1 MQRTK
6 LNVFFLVMINLATI
20 LSIKNWPI
28 SAELGLSSAFYLIFA
43 ALIFFVPVS
52 LVAAELASGWPE
64 KGGVFVWVKEALGH
78 NWGFLAV
85 WLLWL
90 ENIAWYPTILSF
102 IAGTIAYVID
112 PYLAQSKLYTFGV
125 IFVCFWGLT
134 LINLKG
140 IKISGWISAVSMIF
154 GTLIPG
160 LLIIG
165 LGMVW
170 IFYNPKSHIVF
181 SWKEFIPDLS
191 HVDQLSILA
200 GILLGYGG
208 MEMPAVH
215 ARDVINPK
223 INYPKAIFISAA
235 IIVVLWVLGSL
246 SIAAVIPQDQIN
258 LLSGGIEAI
267 SVFFA
272 HYHLSFLIPVIAIL
286 VAFGAL
292 GGVSTWIAG
301 PCRGLLAAAEE
312 GDLPPI
318 FHKVNKHQM
327 PYFMMITQGVIVTV
341 LSLVFL
347 IMPDVSSSF
356 WILIVLASQ
365 LYIIMYALMFIS
377 VIVLRYKRRDVV
389 RVYRIPGGRAGV
401 WVVALVGLTS
411 CILSFCVGFI
421 PPPQVQNNHLFFY
434 ESFITIGIIT
444 CCLAPF
450 FILLLK
456 KKRLFK

>member
-1 MQRTK
+1 MQRQK

-52 LVAAELASGWPE
+52 LVAAELASAWPE
-64 KGGVFVWVKEALGH
+64 RGGIFVWVKEALGH
-78 NWGFLAV
+78 SWGFLAV

-90 ENIAWYPTILSF
+90 ENIVWYPTILSF

-112 PYLAQSKLYTFGV
+112 PNLAQNKVYTFGI
-125 IFVCFWGLT
+125 IFIFFWGLT
-134 LINLKG
+134 LLNLRG
-140 IKISGWISAVSMIF
+140 IKTSGWISTISMIF
-154 GTLIPG
+154 GTLLPG

-165 LGMVW
+165 LGLVW
-170 IFYNPKSHIVF
+170 MSHNPQSYLTF
-181 SWKEFIPDLS
+181 SWKEFVPDLTKP
-191 HVDQLSILA
+191 DQLSILA

-215 ARDVINPK
+215 AKDVENPK
-223 INYPKAIFISAA
+223 INYPKAIFISAT
-235 IIVVLWVLGSL
+235 IIVILWVLGSL

-258 LLSGGIEAI
+258 LLSGSIEAI
-267 SVFFA
+267 SVFFS
-272 HYHLSFLIPVIAIL
+272 HYNLRFLIPMVAIL
-286 VAFGAL
+286 VAFGAV
-292 GGVSTWIAG
+292 GGVSTWIGG

-312 GDLPPI
+312 GDLPDI

-327 PYFMMITQGVIVTV
+327 PYVMMIAQGVIVTV

-347 IMPDVSSSF
+347 VMPDVSSSF

-377 VIVLRYKRRDVV
+377 VIVLRYRKRNVI
-389 RVYRIPGGRAGV
+389 RVYKIPGGRWGV
-401 WVVALVGLTS
+401 WVVALVGLVS
-411 CILSFCVGFI
+411 CCLSFFVGFI
-421 PPPQVQNNHLFFY
+421 PPPQVQDYHFFFY
-434 ESFITIGIIT
+434 ESFLVTGIVL

-450 FILLLK
+450 AILLLK
-456 KKRLFK
+456 KKKKS